1 MPIQP
6 ISLATLLPPRS
17 ATSVGA
23 TAQSGATSF
32 EGVLG
37 QTLQTLSSTQKSS
50 DQNAIGLATGTNVNL
65 VDSVLS
71 MEQTSLDFKMAMQVR
86 DKVIEA
92 YQDVMRTQI

>member
-6 ISLATLLPPRS
+6 ISLATLLPPSS
-17 ATSVGA
+17 ATSVGT

-37 QTLQTLSSTQKSS
+37 QTLQTLSSTQKTS
-50 DQNAIGLATGTNVNL
+50 DQNAIGLATGKNVNL

-71 MEQTSLDFKMAMQVR
+71 MQQTSLDFKMAMQVR
-86 DKVIEA
+86 DKVLEA